1 MLKPVITATALAAL
15 AVSSIAYAQH
25 GFGDGDWGFGDCG
38 AHAEYRHHLSTA
50 DISAFADA
58 RIAALKA
65 GLQLTPDQ
73 EKNWPPFEQALRDMV
88 QLRIQ
93 RVQARQAAGD
103 RQQQGTPFDR
113 LSQGADNMA
122 KTSAALKKIADTG
135 APLYQSLNDDQKN
148 RFVMLAHILRA
159 HHGMGGGMDGE
170 HEHGWGGDH
179 ERD

>member
-1 MLKPVITATALAAL
+1 MLKPVITATTLAAL
-15 AVSSIAYAQH
+15 AGSSIIYAQH
-25 GFGDGDWGFGDCG
+25 GFGDSDCGFGHHG
-38 AHAEYRHHLSTA
+38 PRTEYRHHLSTA

-88 QLRIQ
+88 QLRVQ
-93 RVQARQAAGD
+93 RMQARQAPGD
-103 RQQQGTPFDR
+103 QQPLTPFDR

-122 KTSAALKKIADTG
+122 KTSAALKKIADAG

-148 RFVMLAHILRA
+148 RFVMLAHILRP
-159 HHGMGGGMDGE
+159 HHGMGGGTGGE
-170 HEHGWGGDH
+170 HEHGWGGED
-179 ERD
+179 EPD

>member
-1 MLKPVITATALAAL
+1 MLKPVITATTLAAL
-15 AVSSIAYAQH
+15 AGSSIAYAQH
-25 GFGDGDWGFGDCG
+25 GFGDGDWGFGDRG
-38 AHAEYRHHLSTA
+38 PHAEYRHRLTTA

-93 RVQARQAAGD
+93 RMQARQAAGD
-103 RQQQGTPFDR
+103 QQQGTPFDR
-113 LSQGADNMA
+113 LSQSADNMA
-122 KTSAALKKIADTG
+122 KASAALKKIADTG

-148 RFVMLAHILRA
+148 RFVMLAHVLRP
-159 HHGMGGGMDGE
+159 HYGMGGGMNGE

-179 ERD
+179 GRD